1 MFKVAETK
9 EYRMLW
15 ELVVRAT
22 ESYHLAAFT
31 AMMRLL
37 TEMEHMLTPATV
49 ALAEM
54 LLVASTSVAG
64 MIFLQMFGKW
74 WIPFLWK
81 SDSDTKLVIPS
92 WVRRSTYAP
101 ELSFMLL
108 EEFNHPLKDWVVS
121 SIVKAIINSKITEM

>member
-64 MIFLQMFGKW
+64 MIFLQMFGK
-74 WIPFLWK
+74 
-81 SDSDTKLVIPS
+81 
-92 WVRRSTYAP
+92 
-101 ELSFMLL
+101 
-108 EEFNHPLKDWVVS
+108 
-121 SIVKAIINSKITEM
+121 